1 MPARPE
7 AVSCDEYPRLSHMD
21 ILGWPAVGRRAGD
34 YKTGARKRVRTTNH
48 AIALSMNTKYRAV
61 IFGIIAS
68 AVLLTLYFAVLARI
82 SGWSYTKIQFAQDW
96 YWIVAL
102 AVGFGVQV
110 FLFSYA
116 RALHKARMSGKVL
129 GVTGTTSGA
138 AMLACCTH
146 YLVNVLPFLGIA
158 GLATFAGQYQTEL
171 FAAGVLSNL
180 AGIAYLIHKLRN
192 VYGGN

>member
-1 MPARPE
+1 M
-7 AVSCDEYPRLSHMD
+7 
-21 ILGWPAVGRRAGD
+21 
-34 YKTGARKRVRTTNH
+34 
-48 AIALSMNTKYRAV
+48 KYRAI

-68 AVLLTLYFAVLARI
+68 GALLALYFVALSAI
-82 SGWSYTKIQFAQDW
+82 SGWQYTKTQFVADW

-102 AVGFGVQV
+102 AIGFGVQV

-116 RALHKARMSGKVL
+116 RALHRERMSGKVL

-158 GLATFAGQYQTEL
+158 GLATFVGQYQTWL
-171 FAAGVLSNL
+171 FAVGVLFNL
-180 AGIAYLIHKLRN
+180 AGIAYLIRKLHYT
-192 VYGGN
+192 YGGNQN

>member
-1 MPARPE
+1 M
-7 AVSCDEYPRLSHMD
+7 
-21 ILGWPAVGRRAGD
+21 
-34 YKTGARKRVRTTNH
+34 
-48 AIALSMNTKYRAV
+48 KYRAM
-61 IFGIIAS
+61 IFGTIAS
-68 AVLLTLYFAVLARI
+68 SALLALYFGVLAQI
-82 SGWSYTKIQFAQDW
+82 SGWPYTKIQFAQNW

-116 RALHKARMSGKVL
+116 RVLYKARMSGKVL

-146 YLVNVLPFLGIA
+146 YLVNVLPFLGIV
-158 GLATFAGQYQTEL
+158 GLATFVGRYQTWL
-171 FAAGVLSNL
+171 FVVGLLFNL

-192 VYGGN
+192 VYDGNQN